1 MTNKVIL
8 GGANMPYMICDN
20 CKKTYKIK
28 SIHDKPSIC
37 ECGGTLRYD
46 KTIKQKSISQIL
58 NESEKIKDLIEKSN
72 PESYQIIKDYEST
85 IAKVILYT
93 ILNITLQITRER
105 LIKILTGRQDTYII
119 DSKLNEFVTYSLF
132 NGNDKIYL
140 EKIIHELI
148 TNEYLNETP
157 EKILMIT
164 QRGKQFLN
172 SNYELPKIVFTN
184 EASYITQND
193 RELFHKLRKLRNEI
207 AIENN
212 FPPYIICNNDTLLS
226 IALKKP
232 EDEDSLILIKGVG
245 NKFINEYGSAFLE
258 LVHQYT

>member
-1 MTNKVIL
+1 
-8 GGANMPYMICDN
+8 MPYMICDN
-20 CKKTYKIK
+20 CKKTYKIE
-28 SIHDKPSIC
+28 SIHNKPTTC

-46 KTIKQKSISQIL
+46 KTIKQKSIGQLL
-58 NESEKIKDLIEKSN
+58 NESEKIKDIIEKSN
-72 PESYQIIKDYEST
+72 PETYQIIKDYEST
-85 IAKVILYT
+85 IARVILYT
-93 ILNITLQITRER
+93 VFNINLQITRAR
-105 LIKILTGRQDTYII
+105 IIKILTGRQDTYII

-132 NGNDKIYL
+132 SGNDKIYL

-148 TNEYLNETP
+148 TNGYLQENSENILTVTP
-157 EKILMIT
+157 IGE
-164 QRGKQFLN
+164 QFLN
-172 SNYELPKIVFTN
+172 SNNELPKIVFTN

-226 IALKKP
+226 IALQKP
-232 EDEDSLILIKGVG
+232 EDENSLILIKGVG

-258 LVHQYT
+258 LVHKYA

>member
-1 MTNKVIL
+1 
-8 GGANMPYMICDN
+8 MICDN

-28 SIHDKPSIC
+28 SIHNKPRMC

-46 KTIKQKSISQIL
+46 KTLKHKNIGQIL
-58 NESEKIKDLIEKSN
+58 NESEKIKDIIEKSN
-72 PESYQIIKDYEST
+72 PQTYQIIKDYETT
-85 IAKVILYT
+85 IARVIIYT
-93 ILNITLQITRER
+93 IINVKQDLTRAR
-105 LIKILTGRQDTYII
+105 TINILTGKQNSYLI

-140 EKIIHELI
+140 EKIIHELLI
-148 TNEYLNETP
+148 NGYLNENL
-157 EKILMIT
+157 EKILT
-164 QRGKQFLN
+164 VTNKGEEFLT
-172 SNYELPKIVFTN
+172 STKELPKIVFTN

-212 FPPYIICNNDTLLS
+212 FPPYIICNNETLLN

-258 LVHQYT
+258 LVHEYT